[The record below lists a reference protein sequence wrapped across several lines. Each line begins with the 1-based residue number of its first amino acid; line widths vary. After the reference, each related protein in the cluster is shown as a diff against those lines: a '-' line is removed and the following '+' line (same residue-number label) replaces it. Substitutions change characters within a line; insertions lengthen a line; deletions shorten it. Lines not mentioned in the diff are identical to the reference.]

1 MEDFSEKRKRAAE
14 LERQKDLAGAFDIY
28 SALAARGDAFSQCKL
43 GMYYY
48 NGTGIGKSFTDAAH
62 WFGKAAAQ
70 GDMYGQY
77 NLGCCYNTGSGVSRS
92 YEKAAELFEKAAAQ
106 GHAQACNVIGL
117 WYGIPRGTEYSP
129 EKSVKW
135 LERAAE
141 LGVADA
147 MYSLGRVYDDGD
159 GVVVDFKRAAE
170 WFERAAK
177 NGKAGAAKEAAAA
190 RAKYRA
196 AQEESPEVPAL
207 TVDEAADALGD
218 DDEAEEAL
226 RWYAEHGVAEAQ
238 YKLAVATL
246 VYGSTDIPEE
256 EAAGYCTQ
264 AAAQGHRAA

>member
-1 MEDFSEKRKRAAE
+1 
-14 LERQKDLAGAFDIY
+14 
-28 SALAARGDAFSQCKL
+28 
-43 GMYYY
+43 
-48 NGTGIGKSFTDAAH
+48 
-62 WFGKAAAQ
+62 
-70 GDMYGQY
+70 
-77 NLGCCYNTGSGVSRS
+77 
-92 YEKAAELFEKAAAQ
+92 
-106 GHAQACNVIGL
+106 
-117 WYGIPRGTEYSP
+117 
-129 EKSVKW
+129 
-135 LERAAE
+135 
-141 LGVADA
+141 

-177 NGKAGAAKEAAAA
+177 NGKAGAAKEAEAA

-226 RWYAEHGVAEAQ
+226 RWYADHGVAEAQ

-246 VYGSTDIPEE
+246 VYGSTDVPEE

-264 AAAQGHRAA
+264 AAAQGHRAAQELLGECYTDENGVSFSAERAFYWFGKAAAQGDPFSQNKLGDCYFDGEGVKQSFEKAAEWYKKAAIQGESEAMFSLGYLYENGKGTDRDYSEALRWYKMAQARGDGDAAAAIARVEQLIKDHPEYDG